1 MIRPRFLQVGDTIGI
16 TCPARK
22 VALEEIQTAIQ
33 ILESWGLKVVL
44 GSTIGKADHQFG
56 GTDKERLDDLQN
68 MLNNPNIRAIIA
80 ARGGYGTVR
89 IIDQLNFNT
98 FMEQPKWL
106 IGFSDFTYLHT
117 VLNSNIGIETLHGI
131 MPITF
136 EKSTP
141 EALESLRNSLFGES
155 LEYHFSYNKLNR
167 LGTIEGEI
175 VGGNLSILY
184 SLLGTKTIVNTSNS
198 ILFIEDLDEY
208 LYHIDRMMM
217 ALKRANKLSN
227 LRGLIVG
234 GMTEMKDN
242 TIPYGK
248 TAEEIILEHVA
259 EYNYPVCFD
268 FPAGHIE
275 DNRSIVLGKR
285 AKLIVQKD
293 KCIFSQ

>member
-1 MIRPRFLQVGDTIGI
+1 MIRPRFLQTGDTIGI

-22 VALEEIQTAIQ
+22 VDIEEIAKAIE
-33 ILESWGLKVVL
+33 ILESWGLNVVL
-44 GSTIGKADHQFG
+44 GKTIGKANHQFG
-56 GTDKERLDDLQN
+56 GTDRERLDDLQR
-68 MLNNPNIRAIIA
+68 MLNNPEIRAIIA

-117 VLNSNIGIETLHGI
+117 VLNSNIGIETTHGI

-141 EALESLRNSLFGES
+141 EALKSLKDVLFGES
-155 LEYHFSYNKLNR
+155 LEYHFSSYKLNQ
-167 LGTIEGEI
+167 LGTMEGEI

-234 GMTEMKDN
+234 GMIEMKDN
-242 TIPYGK
+242 TIPCGT
-248 TAEEIILEHVA
+248 TAEQIILEHVS
-259 EYNYPVCFD
+259 EYNYPVCFG

-275 DNRSIVLGKR
+275 DNRSIVLGKK

>member
-1 MIRPRFLQVGDTIGI
+1 MIRPRFLQIGDTIGI

-22 VALEEIQTAIQ
+22 VALEEIQIAIQ

-44 GSTIGKADHQFG
+44 GSTIGKANHQFG

-68 MLNNPNIRAIIA
+68 MLNNPDIRAIIA

-117 VLNSNIGIETLHGI
+117 VLNSNIGIETIHGI

-141 EALESLRNSLFGES
+141 EALESLRKCLFGES
-155 LEYHFSYNKLNR
+155 LEYHFSSHKLNR
-167 LGTIEGEI
+167 PGTIEGEI

-275 DNRSIVLGKR
+275 DNRSILMGKK
-285 AKLIVQKD
+285 AKLFVQKD
-293 KCIFSQ
+293 KCIFNQ